1 MNELFPDFSV
11 NLYFPASLAL
21 SFLRAKWVNSINQVI
36 VLRLQY
42 TNSQGLGAMRPSFGP
57 VYKCLFSM
65 APDEAKPMRTVSL
78 NTDQCAEPVQPAHSL
93 LSQNIDEFLPAFSV
107 ICQSHMEQM

>member
-11 NLYFPASLAL
+11 NLYFLSSLVL
-21 SFLRAKWVNSINQVI
+21 SFLRARWVNSINQVI

-42 TNSQGLGAMRPSFGP
+42 TNSQVLGAMRPRFGP

-65 APDEAKPMRTVSL
+65 APDEAKPTGTVSFSK
-78 NTDQCAEPVQPAHSL
+78 DQWIWGQHRILLGLYGLHTLFSL
-93 LSQNIDEFLPAFSV
+93 IILMIL
-107 ICQSHMEQM
+107 